1 MSTGSEG
8 SEDPIDLSMLPP
20 AHLES
25 AREVIR
31 RIGEG
36 ESHTCFKGKRLKHD
50 RRRISVPLGRHWR
63 LLFVE
68 VESRDGHT
76 ETVRR
81 FEGQV
86 RRPLD

>member
-1 MSTGSEG
+1 MSIGAEG

-20 AHLES
+20 AHLKS

-36 ESHTCFKGKRLKHD
+36 ESHTRFKGKRLKSD
-50 RRRISVPLGRHWR
+50 RGQISVPLGRHWR

-68 VESRDGHT
+68 VDKQP
-76 ETVRR
+76 V
-81 FEGQV
+81 
-86 RRPLD
+86 PLACMSHSAYNGRKSGR